1 MRTYLIL
8 GFIAFLLIS
17 CSPEGNGTDI
27 GTPVLVAPINGSTIT
42 QNPPTLIWLS
52 VQDAAVYDLTI
63 ADDTLFS
70 YPGTIA
76 DVQCYDDTTYT
87 MVNTLIS
94 GTYFWR
100 VRALEGG

>member
-1 MRTYLIL
+1 MRISTVLS
-8 GFIAFLLIS
+8 FTVFLLLS
-17 CSPEGNGTDI
+17 CSPESNGTDI

-42 QNPPTLIWLS
+42 QNPPTLIWQS
-52 VQDAAVYDLTI
+52 VQDATGYDLVV
-63 ADDTLFS
+63 ADDTFFS

-76 DVQCYDDTTYT
+76 EAQCYNDTNYT
-87 MVNTLIS
+87 MINTLGS

>member
-1 MRTYLIL
+1 MRISVVLCSAAIL
-8 GFIAFLLIS
+8 LPS
-17 CSPEGNGTDI
+17 CSPEDNGTNI

-42 QNPPTLIWLS
+42 QNPPTLIWQS
-52 VQDAAVYDLTI
+52 VRDAAGYYVVV
-63 ADDTLFS
+63 ADDTFFS

-76 DVQCYDDTTYT
+76 DIQCHNDTSYT
-87 MVNTLIS
+87 MVNTLSS